1 MTVTGRDGA
10 EREGRGGGRAEAVA
24 APRRWLRRGGGR
36 GGTPPSSAALSS
48 PASPPPILP
57 PRGFPRASRP
67 PPQDAL
73 EAQGLF
79 NEAAEL
85 LAARMELLHQ
95 EAHEQKQP
103 VKPPPVSRWH
113 LVSPRTVASLV
124 TPRSRAAK
132 ANPEPELGPP
142 AGAGGGPLAEV
153 TATVIAQCS
162 DGAHTTAGGA
172 LTARGQPTTADS
184 EDPRRHSA
192 PAEDLRGTMGPPTME
207 WLKAGLGNLY

>member
-24 APRRWLRRGGGR
+24 APRRWPRWY
-36 GGTPPSSAALSS
+36 AALIGSPLLPCLAPPHP
-48 PASPPPILP
+48 PASPL
-57 PRGFPRASRP
+57 GPRASRP

-172 LTARGQPTTADS
+172 LTARGQPTTADG

>member
-1 MTVTGRDGA
+1 
-10 EREGRGGGRAEAVA
+10 
-24 APRRWLRRGGGR
+24 
-36 GGTPPSSAALSS
+36 
-48 PASPPPILP
+48 
-57 PRGFPRASRP
+57 
-67 PPQDAL
+67 
-73 EAQGLF
+73 
-79 NEAAEL
+79 
-85 LAARMELLHQ
+85 MELLHQ

-172 LTARGQPTTADS
+172 LTARGQPTTADG

>member
-1 MTVTGRDGA
+1 MMPVDAVVTDHLGDIYWAVGRK
-10 EREGRGGGRAEAVA
+10 
-24 APRRWLRRGGGR
+24 
-36 GGTPPSSAALSS
+36 
-48 PASPPPILP
+48 
-57 PRGFPRASRP
+57 
-67 PPQDAL
+67 L
-73 EAQGLF
+73 EARFQWHRALAF
-79 NEAAEL
+79 SPDSDLAAEL

-95 EAHEQKQP
+95 EAHEQQKQP